1 MKKILTTL
9 LILCVI
15 SFTSYFVFLSMT
27 SIKFTFDESNFTNKD
42 VFNAYPDEIKNLNG
56 KKLVIEGLDLLGFT
70 EYEILVQKGYIKE
83 FGLFTVVYKVYDT
96 VENEEVLVYIECREI
111 NVTLFQSNKNN
122 LILND
127 DFSANLYKWNITDI
141 TNDLSYQ
148 ISNNELSI
156 IQNGTGDEFWHQK
169 LSQNVYLEENT
180 SYTLT
185 FDVKSILNKQI
196 EVSLI
201 QDLHD
206 APWSY
211 NYGLIEYLEISNTS
225 NTFTIDFDFVLPTEL
240 DGFKIDLNNIKLE
253 FKFGNLDYLNN
264 SNNSIITFSNFN
276 LTAKE

>member
-9 LILCVI
+9 LILCII

-27 SIKFTFDESNFTNKD
+27 SIKFTFNESNFTNKD
-42 VFNAYPDEIKNLNG
+42 MFNAYPDEIKNLNG

-70 EYEILVQKGYIKE
+70 DDEILVQKGYIKE
-83 FGLFTVVYKVYDT
+83 FGLFTVVYKVYD
-96 VENEEVLVYIECREI
+96 VDNEDTLVYIECREI

-122 LILND
+122 LILNE

-141 TNDLSYQ
+141 TNDLSYET
-148 ISNNELSI
+148 SNNELSI

-169 LSQNVYLEENT
+169 LSQNIVLQENS

-185 FDVKSILNKQI
+185 FDAKSTLTKQI

-206 APWSY
+206 SPWSY
-211 NYGLIEYLEISNTS
+211 NYGLIEYLEISNTN

-253 FKFGNLDYLNN
+253 IKFGNLDYLNN
-264 SNNSIITFSNFN
+264 SSNSVITFSNFS
-276 LTAKE
+276 LTIKQ